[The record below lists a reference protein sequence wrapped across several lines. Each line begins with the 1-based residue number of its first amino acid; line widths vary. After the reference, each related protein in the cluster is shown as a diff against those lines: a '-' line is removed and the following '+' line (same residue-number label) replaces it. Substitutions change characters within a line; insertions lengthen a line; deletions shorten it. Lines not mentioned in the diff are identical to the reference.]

1 MLDSNQR
8 KGSTV
13 GLLHIVMYPEGIDI
27 ANWSIQSCIG
37 AVSTRGIDFCNQG
50 NISVCLVGP
59 FTKQTSSHSVLVFI
73 PA

>member
-37 AVSTRGIDFCNQG
+37 AVSTRGIDFVIKG
-50 NISVCLVGP
+50 I
-59 FTKQTSSHSVLVFI
+59 
-73 PA
+73 